1 MKLWRICAFAF
12 VAMIVRNAVFADT
25 VTITYK
31 GFLVT
36 SGPVGSAVSGV
47 VRFPNGLPDL
57 LPGGLED
64 WWQAP
69 GFADFSF
76 SGNGI
81 TFKATSGSSELR
93 IKDRA
98 EDALRYDGVSGATS
112 LILLLSGGDVNAL
125 LPGSGGLTG
134 SIPALLTDPSLFAPC
149 VPNESGNYG
158 GSCSQFA
165 TSAGTML
172 FQLTELEIVRDPRQ
186 MLSDLVN
193 AVIALN
199 LKAGISNAFDSKLAV
214 VIQALDDS
222 RNQNDAAAINALNA
236 FMNAVNAQRG
246 VWLTDSQA
254 DGLISSARAIAQA
267 LGG

>member
-1 MKLWRICAFAF
+1 MTIRRLCTCAFFAI
-12 VAMIVRNAVFADT
+12 IVSNAALADT

-31 GFLVT
+31 GVLVT
-36 SGPVGSAVSGV
+36 GGPVGSAVAGV

-57 LPGGLED
+57 LVGGLED

-69 GFADFSF
+69 GYGDFAFI
-76 SGNGI
+76 GNGV
-81 TFKATSGSSELR
+81 TFKTTMGSSELR

-112 LILLLSGGDVNAL
+112 LILLLSGGDSNAL

-134 SIPALLTDPSLFAPC
+134 SVPALLTGPSLFAPC
-149 VPNESGNYG
+149 LQTESGTYG

-165 TSAGTML
+165 TSAGAML
-172 FQLTELEIVRDPRQ
+172 FQLTEFEIIRDPRQ
-186 MLSDLVN
+186 MLSDLVD

-222 RNQNDAAAINALNA
+222 RNQNDAAAINGLNA

-254 DGLISSARAIAQA
+254 DGLLSSARAIAQA